1 MIEFLKGF
9 EKKLYN
15 KKYIFNGIRVMKKY
29 LFPSLKYQSCKDF
42 IWILNVGNKANIT
55 YLKSLLNFTK
65 PFKSIIIYNKELK
78 SFIKNITKNIDVLIT
93 TRIDYDDRIY
103 YNAVNDVR
111 KYINF
116 SRPIILYGYNRRYIY
131 YEEFDIYFI
140 YHNKY
145 HNAGTGSIFASLI
158 IILNKINDSYNIYD
172 LGDHTR
178 IRKNL
183 LKKYKNFGLKKL
195 DYEPAIFENGAPKCV
210 WVRQRYSGI
219 YRKGKPKV
227 KVVNFD
233 LGQFYGIKK

>member
-131 YEEFDIYFI
+131 YEEFDIYI
-140 YHNKY
+140 N
-145 HNAGTGSIFASLI
+145 GLI
-158 IILNKINDSYNIYD
+158 IILN
-172 LGDHTR
+172 
-178 IRKNL
+178 
-183 LKKYKNFGLKKL
+183 
-195 DYEPAIFENGAPKCV
+195 
-210 WVRQRYSGI
+210 
-219 YRKGKPKV
+219 
-227 KVVNFD
+227 
-233 LGQFYGIKK
+233 